1 MAARRR
7 PIRQDAIGEELAGWG
22 KVALI
27 ETRGRRS
34 GRPVRAAVG
43 FVDEPTGAL
52 VVAAGDDHA
61 DWALNLRANP
71 QCRATIGDA
80 THAYVAREL
89 AADERAVA
97 ITSLILKYG
106 TPAERLGRGPAFR
119 LMPSSDRPD

>member
-7 PIRQDAIGEELAGWG
+7 PIEQDAIGEELAGWG

-34 GRPVRAAVG
+34 GRPARAAVG
-43 FVDEPTGAL
+43 FVDEPSGTL

-61 DWALNLRANP
+61 DWVLNLGVNP
-71 QCRATIGDA
+71 QCRATIGDESRS
-80 THAYVAREL
+80 YVAREL
-89 AADERAVA
+89 AAGERAAA

-119 LMPSSDRPD
+119 LTPTGG